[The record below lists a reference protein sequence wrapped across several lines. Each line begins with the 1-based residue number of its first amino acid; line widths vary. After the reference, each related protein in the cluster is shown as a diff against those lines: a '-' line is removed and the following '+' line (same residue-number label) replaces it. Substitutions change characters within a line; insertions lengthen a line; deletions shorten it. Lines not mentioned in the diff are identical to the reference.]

1 MANTARHL
9 SADPKPDLPQARRPP
24 VKRRRNAAKT
34 RDDMLAAAA
43 QRFAR
48 SGYSHVTLQEIAD
61 DIGVTPA
68 LIVRYFGSKL
78 ALFEE
83 VARNQPLLFP
93 PLAGGDL
100 QTQMEARAR
109 AILGYFEDRNARAP
123 GIALIRS
130 LDLDEGQLFRAE
142 LERRIVQ
149 PWASEIAGDD
159 ADMRSRLI
167 AGLLMGAG
175 LFALGALTEP
185 DKPPLE
191 PEDAARFVHYLA
203 KMLAACVEA

>member
-1 MANTARHL
+1 M
-9 SADPKPDLPQARRPP
+9 
-24 VKRRRNAAKT
+24 
-34 RDDMLAAAA
+34 
-43 QRFAR
+43 
-48 SGYSHVTLQEIAD
+48 
-61 DIGVTPA
+61 TPA
-68 LIVRYFGSKL
+68 LIVRYFGNKL

-83 VARNQPLLFP
+83 VAQNQQLSFP

-109 AILGYFEDRNARAP
+109 AILSYFEDRNARAP

-130 LDLDEGQLFRAE
+130 LDLDDGQLFRAE

-159 ADMRSRLI
+159 AEIQARLI
-167 AGLLMGAG
+167 TGLLMGAG
-175 LFALGALTEP
+175 LFAVGALTEP

>member
-1 MANTARHL
+1 MANPAQHL
-9 SADPKPDLPQARRPP
+9 SADAIPDQPPAKHPQA
-24 VKRRRNAAKT
+24 KRRRNAAKT
-34 RDDMLAAAA
+34 RDDMLSAAA

-48 SGYSHVTLQEIAD
+48 SGYSHVTLQEIAA

-83 VARNQPLLFP
+83 VAKNQPLSLP
-93 PLAGGDL
+93 PLVDGDL

-109 AILGYFEDRNARAP
+109 AILSYFQDHNARAP

-130 LDLDEGQLFRAE
+130 IDMDDGQLFRAE
-142 LERRIVQ
+142 LDRRIVH
-149 PWASEIAGDD
+149 PWSLEITGDD
-159 ADMRSRLI
+159 AEIRSRLI

-175 LFALGALTEP
+175 LFTVGALTEP
-185 DKPPLE
+185 DKPPLDHE
-191 PEDAARFVHYLA
+191 TAARFVHYLA
-203 KMLAACVEA
+203 KMLAACVDE